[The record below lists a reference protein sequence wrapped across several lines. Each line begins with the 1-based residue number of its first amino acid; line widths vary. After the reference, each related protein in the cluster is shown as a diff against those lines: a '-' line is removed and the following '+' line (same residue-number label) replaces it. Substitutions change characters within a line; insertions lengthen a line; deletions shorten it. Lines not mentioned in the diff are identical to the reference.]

1 MIKVKNL
8 RKHFLTRDKRQV
20 AAVKGVS
27 FELEPGEFYTLLG
40 PSGCGKTTTLRCIAG
55 FETPDE
61 GEIWIGDQKVFS
73 TSPYVNVPPHKRDFG
88 IVFQS
93 YAIWPHMSVFENVA
107 FPLRHGRKRTHNKKE
122 LQKRVM
128 EVLRLV
134 QLDGLADRPVPFLSG
149 GQQQRVALARGLV
162 HEPGALLLDEPLSNL
177 DAKLREEMRV
187 EVRELLKRLH
197 ITTLYVT
204 HDQLEALTMSDRVA
218 VMNAGAVVQE
228 GLPRSVYQVP
238 ANPFVAHF
246 IGLANFLNGRLVQV
260 KEDGWGTVELA
271 NGTVESMLSKSVRV
285 GDNVLVMIR
294 PEDVVLQQG
303 QGTHEKN
310 NFKGKIE
317 VAAFMGDALD
327 CWVTVEGQRIRMK
340 AHPSNVLERGQC
352 VLLYLPPA
360 RCRCVPVE

>member
-1 MIKVKNL
+1 MIEVKNL
-8 RKHFLTRDKRQV
+8 RKCFLTREKQQV
-20 AAVKGVS
+20 AAVRDVS
-27 FELEPGEFYTLLG
+27 FGLKPGEFYTLLG

-55 FETPDE
+55 FETPDA
-61 GEIWIGDQKVFS
+61 GEIWIGNQKVFS
-73 TSPYVNVPPHKRDFG
+73 SSPYVNVPPHKRDFG

-107 FPLRHGRKRTHNKKE
+107 FPLRHGRKRTRNKKE
-122 LQKRVM
+122 LQERVM

-134 QLDGLADRPVPFLSG
+134 QLDSLSDRPVPFLSG

-177 DAKLREEMRV
+177 DAKLREEMRI

-218 VMNAGAVVQE
+218 VMDSGAVVQE
-228 GLPRSVYQVP
+228 GLPRNVYQVP

-246 IGLANFLNGRLVQV
+246 IGLANFLKGRLAQV

-271 NGTVESMLSKSVRV
+271 NGTVDSMLSNSVRP
-285 GDNVLVMIR
+285 GDDVLVMIR
-294 PEDVVLQQG
+294 PEDVILQPG
-303 QGTHEKN
+303 QDTHERN
-310 NFKGKIE
+310 TFRGQIE

-327 CWVTVEGQRIRMK
+327 CWVTVEGQRIRIK
-340 AHPSNVLERGQC
+340 AHPSNVLERGHC
-352 VLLYLPPA
+352 VSLYFPPA
-360 RCRCVPVE
+360 RCRCVSVE